1 MSKAAASSSME
12 VDDTKP
18 SGTVLQRLMITK
30 LVLENFKSYGG
41 RKEIGTF
48 HKVPALAFL
57 GLGDSPVSRLFI
69 HNTSPSTT
77 AIFVCRRPQWFGQI
91 QCDRRHV
98 VCVWQASR
106 ANALEKAARIDSQ
119 VRPVP

>member
-48 HKVPALAFL
+48 HKVPAFAFW
-57 GLGDSPVSRLFI
+57 GLGVIPHVSRLFT
-69 HNTSPSTT
+69 HNISFYNSDFRLSSAPM
-77 AIFVCRRPQWFGQI
+77 V
-91 QCDRRHV
+91 
-98 VCVWQASR
+98 R
-106 ANALEKAARIDSQ
+106 AN
-119 VRPVP
+119 PM